1 MYYKLQWTQKRSMKM
16 ARITIEDSLKNCPN
30 VYFLIKLAAKR
41 AHQLQHGAIPKIP
54 VLKDKKGRVDAP
66 TVLALREI
74 AAGFVDFDN
83 EIIPQKDI
91 WGNEII
97 EQRPQPKKEEP
108 MIAKDNRKEENN
120 NE

>member
-1 MYYKLQWTQKRSMKM
+1 M
-16 ARITIEDSLKNCPN
+16 ARITIEDSLENCPN
-30 VYFLIKLAAKR
+30 MYFLIKLAAKR
-41 AHQLQHGAIPKIP
+41 AHQLQRGAIPKVP
-54 VLKDKKGRVDAP
+54 RAPNTKSPEDAV

-97 EQRPQPKKEEP
+97 EQRPLPKKEKP
-108 MIAKDNRKEENN
+108 MVATDTKKED
-120 NE
+120 